1 MFIDFILGD
10 LGLRACSSGYSLI
23 TTTGGCSLAAKA
35 LGYYY
40 DAGFSIFGTTSVCKL
55 LPELWPHGPGADS
68 GLRTPYSVAL
78 HPKIGPQHRCVCGEF
93 NAIGTLQYYI
103 FSLSLSLSLC
113 PSPFFSLE
121 PFCLAVLDLKHGA
134 PHNIKEYIPSDNV

>member
-40 DAGFSIFGTTSVCKL
+40 DAGFSIPGTTSVCRML
-55 LPELWPHGPGADS
+55 AELWPHGPGADS
-68 GLRTPYSVAL
+68 GLFTPYTVVQNQQT
-78 HPKIGPQHRCVCGEF
+78 IGPKQRCVCGEL
-93 NAIGTLQYYI
+93 NAIGTLQYYLL
-103 FSLSLSLSLC
+103 SLSLSLSFPIL
-113 PSPFFSLE
+113 F
-121 PFCLAVLDLKHGA
+121 ARA
-134 PHNIKEYIPSDNV
+134 I